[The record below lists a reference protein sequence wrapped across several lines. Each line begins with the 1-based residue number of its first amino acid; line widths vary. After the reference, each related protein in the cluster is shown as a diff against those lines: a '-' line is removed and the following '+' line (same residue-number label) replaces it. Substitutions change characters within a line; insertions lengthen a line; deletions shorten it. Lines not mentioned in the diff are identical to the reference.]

1 MSDWI
6 LVTGAGGFLGGHL
19 VRDLLEEGSK
29 VRAVDKKPANEW
41 YQRFDDAEN
50 FELDLS
56 LPENCYAAPKGSG
69 RSTTLPP
76 TWGAWGSSSST
87 RRSACS
93 RS

>member
-1 MSDWI
+1 MSGWI

-29 VRAVDKKPANEW
+29 VRAVDKKPADEW

-56 LPENCYAAPKGSG
+56 LRENCYAATEGVGQVYNLASDM
-69 RSTTLPP
+69 
-76 TWGAWGSSSST
+76 GAWGSSSST